1 MFDVVPLACCVAPLF
16 GFLSHGNTQHYS
28 PLLVLI
34 KIIIVKFLLEITTL
48 KMQSDCFGIER
59 SRKRPTDCSLQQAL
73 PILSHMA
80 LNLIKDTKFQ
90 PSLVDKKDVRV

>member
-1 MFDVVPLACCVAPLF
+1 
-16 GFLSHGNTQHYS
+16 
-28 PLLVLI
+28 
-34 KIIIVKFLLEITTL
+34 
-48 KMQSDCFGIER
+48 MQSDCFGIER
-59 SRKRPTDCSLQQAL
+59 SRKHPTDCSLQQAL